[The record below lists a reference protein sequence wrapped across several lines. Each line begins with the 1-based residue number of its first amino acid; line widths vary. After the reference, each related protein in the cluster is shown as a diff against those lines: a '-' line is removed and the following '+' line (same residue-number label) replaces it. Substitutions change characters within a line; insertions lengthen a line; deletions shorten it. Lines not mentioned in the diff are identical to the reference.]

1 MRPLWHKM
9 TAITTP
15 KLKQELVPLLIHIPL
30 FHLTETQFKHRYRL
44 SKKVFKFLC
53 RELRRLTNLR
63 SSQSVSLEHKVC
75 KYPNVFL
82 ALIKVH
88 GISFFLSYLQVL
100 TALFFFATGSYQK
113 PVGVAKHLSQKMCS
127 VYIEQVIQATGRH
140 TEILLI
146 NIFGFLILQL
156 PDKQLVNGNYIHN
169 FLFNQHK

>member
-1 MRPLWHKM
+1 MAGRSFFSLGGCLRPLWHKM

-15 KLKQELVPLLIHIPL
+15 KLKQELVPLLIHTPL

-44 SKKVFKFLC
+44 SKKVFKFLW

-113 PVGVAKHLSQKMCS
+113 PVRVAKHLSQKMCS
-127 VYIEQVIQATGRH
+127 VYIEQVIQTLTHRN
-140 TEILLI
+140 II
-146 NIFGFLILQL
+146 NKYIRF
-156 PDKQLVNGNYIHN
+156 PDTTAARQAVS
-169 FLFNQHK
+169 QR